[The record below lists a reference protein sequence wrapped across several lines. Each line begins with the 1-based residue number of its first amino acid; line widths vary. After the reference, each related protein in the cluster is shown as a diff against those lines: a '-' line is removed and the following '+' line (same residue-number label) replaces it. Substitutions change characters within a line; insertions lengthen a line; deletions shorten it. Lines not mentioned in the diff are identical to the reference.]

1 MCNDRN
7 HDRKERIALAAV
19 VVVVIVFVSI
29 ARCGKGC
36 CYTLGGDEEAIKE
49 MGNGVKLG
57 AACLSNVFSAAPSC
71 CTTTM
76 KTFSRYKIHH
86 TSHGVLISML
96 RRRRRRLFS
105 PSHHH
110 STGSFPLG
118 DWIVAYKT
126 TMTPLKRGNN
136 DVAAQ
141 HTEKRN
147 KIYTK
152 IGLIRSNYGL
162 LRLPQMNVLYCALC
176 ELLYR

>member
-19 VVVVIVFVSI
+19 VVVLIVSFRIFYI

-86 TSHGVLISML
+86 TSHGALISML

-118 DWIVAYKT
+118 DWIVEYKT

-141 HTEKRN
+141 HTENLHKN
-147 KIYTK
+147 WSHSIELWAIAVASTA
-152 IGLIRSNYGL
+152 
-162 LRLPQMNVLYCALC
+162 QMNVLYRAL
-176 ELLYR
+176 YV